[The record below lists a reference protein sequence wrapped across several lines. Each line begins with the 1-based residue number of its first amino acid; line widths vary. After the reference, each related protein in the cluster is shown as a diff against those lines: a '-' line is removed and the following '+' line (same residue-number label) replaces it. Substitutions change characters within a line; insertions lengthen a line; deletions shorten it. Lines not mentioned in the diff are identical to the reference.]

1 MQSAT
6 KGFFDLERNAR
17 IGPRHPKLGAAGF
30 RVAQWLAARTMGRA
44 GFHRLGS
51 PFAEARIAEARDR
64 LTRGETLYLAGL
76 GAPGTH
82 NSGVALVEVTQA
94 RGPRLILNN
103 EEERFSGNKHTSEY
117 PRESIEA
124 MVTTLRGM
132 GRDVGDIFAWL
143 TSWDYPALAGTLART
158 VLEEAPQSLKLL
170 RTTEAAGFDG
180 RRLDQMTRTPKI
192 LGKQLGLAG
201 RVPLI
206 VMPHHDNHAWFSF
219 AASPFADDGEPVAI
233 AVLDGTGDLGS
244 VSLYVVENGTM
255 RRLYCNDSMFDS
267 LGAFYSVISS
277 TQGGWTWLSSEGRYM
292 GAAAWGDMNRASNPY
307 YQQLKQVL
315 HFGERGEIRL
325 NRAMANWYCD
335 PFDHPYKH
343 ALIDILGEPLKPEQ
357 LWNPDAVLR
366 VEDIQHRPDTQD
378 RLDKAAATQLVFE
391 DAMVHVVDHLLR
403 VTGASRL
410 VLTGGVA
417 LNAVGNMRLL
427 EHFDAAWFARAF
439 SSEVDPGSRQEN
451 ASKQEARAP
460 FRSNRNGQG
469 SRAQHNDARLHL
481 WVPPVPGDPGVTIGA
496 AWLFAHLAGSPR
508 GAPLTHA
515 FYCGLPSPRAEI
527 ETALA
532 ADDIASRPIGNIA
545 TEAGRDA
552 IADLMAFMVAR
563 GGVIALFQGA
573 AETGPR
579 ALGHRSIFANPCD
592 PNVRERLNER
602 VKYREAIRP
611 LAPMATFEAAR
622 EYFELLEGA
631 SDADYNAYNYM
642 VLTARGKPHARDK
655 IPAVIHADGTG
666 RIQIVR
672 AADDPLTYAYLK
684 ALGRRIGVE
693 MSVNTSFNVAGPI
706 AQSPSQAIDTLRRS
720 KGLDVVLLVASD
732 GCVYAAWHG
741 GERDS
746 GRFTTWFAEWSAPQT
761 SRG

>member
-1 MQSAT
+1 VIDARRDKRFSI
-6 KGFFDLERNAR
+6 LERNAR
-17 IGPRHPKLGAAGF
+17 IGPRHPRLGAAGF
-30 RVAQWLAARTMGRA
+30 RVAQWLAGQTMGRA

-51 PFAEARIAEARDR
+51 AFAEQRIAEARDR

-94 RGPRLILNN
+94 HGPRLILNN

-117 PRESIEA
+117 PRDSIEA
-124 MVTTLRGM
+124 MVAALRGM
-132 GRDVGDIFAWL
+132 GRDIEDIFAWL

-219 AASPFADDGEPVAI
+219 AASPFADDAEPVAV

-244 VSLYVVENGTM
+244 VSLYVVENGAM

-307 YQQLKQVL
+307 YRRLKEVL
-315 HFGERGEIRL
+315 DFGSDGEVRL
-325 NRAMANWYCD
+325 NRAMANWYAD
-335 PFDHPYKH
+335 PFDHPYQR
-343 ALIDILGEPLKPEQ
+343 ALIDILGEPLKPAQ

-391 DAMVHVVDHLLR
+391 DAMIHVVDHLLR
-403 VTGASRL
+403 VTGANRL

-427 EHFDAAWFARAF
+427 EHFDTAWFA
-439 SSEVDPGSRQEN
+439 E
-451 ASKQEARAP
+451 
-460 FRSNRNGQG
+460 
-469 SRAQHNDARLHL
+469 AQHDDARLHL

-508 GAPLTHA
+508 GAPMTHA

-532 ADDIASRPIGNIA
+532 ASDIASRPIGTIA
-545 TEAGRDA
+545 TDVGRDA
-552 IADLMAFMVAR
+552 IADLMAFMVAQ

-592 PNVRERLNER
+592 RDVRERLNER

-611 LAPMATFEAAR
+611 LAPMATLEAAR
-622 EYFELLEGA
+622 EYFDLLDGA

-672 AADDPLTYAYLK
+672 DEDDPLTYAYLK

-746 GRFTTWFAEWSAPQT
+746 GRFTTWFADWSAPQT
-761 SRG
+761 AAQDLSMSEKSWSGKS